1 MAENLVVKGAREHNL
16 KSVDIELPRDKLI
29 VFTGISGS
37 GKSSL
42 AFDTIYAEGQR
53 RYVESLSAYA
63 RQFLGQMDKPDV
75 DFIEGLSPAISI
87 DQKSASRNP
96 RSTVGTITEVYD
108 YLRLLFARVGVPH
121 DPETG
126 EKLVRQ
132 TPQQIVDRVMKF
144 NDEERFQILAPVVRG
159 RKGTYDTLVT
169 DLAGQGFTRAI
180 IDGEMINLNDVA
192 GTNEDGTP
200 VLQLERYEMHDISV
214 IVDRLVMRDGINRR
228 LTDSIEFPYLLLL
241 VSGGHTQ
248 LLAVAGPGRYH
259 RYGTTMDDA
268 AGEAFD
274 KCAKIM
280 GLGYPGGPA
289 IEKAARQ
296 GDAGAI
302 ALPRPLSGTD
312 HCHFSFSGLKT
323 ALANRLKQLG
333 GVEQAPLHNLAASL
347 QAAIADCLTDR
358 SQRAMRQFATDYL
371 ANLPDTQP
379 VLVIAGGVAAN
390 KYIFVQ
396 LADTAAKN
404 GFRLSVPPAALC
416 TDNAA
421 MIAWAALER
430 HYQDA
435 SDSDD
440 FNFSPRPR
448 WPLDGN
454 AAPPPGRGVRA

>member
-1 MAENLVVKGAREHNL
+1 
-16 KSVDIELPRDKLI
+16 
-29 VFTGISGS
+29 
-37 GKSSL
+37 
-42 AFDTIYAEGQR
+42 
-53 RYVESLSAYA
+53 
-63 RQFLGQMDKPDV
+63 
-75 DFIEGLSPAISI
+75 
-87 DQKSASRNP
+87 
-96 RSTVGTITEVYD
+96 
-108 YLRLLFARVGVPH
+108 
-121 DPETG
+121 
-126 EKLVRQ
+126 
-132 TPQQIVDRVMKF
+132 
-144 NDEERFQILAPVVRG
+144 
-159 RKGTYDTLVT
+159 
-169 DLAGQGFTRAI
+169 
-180 IDGEMINLNDVA
+180 
-192 GTNEDGTP
+192 
-200 VLQLERYEMHDISV
+200 
-214 IVDRLVMRDGINRR
+214 
-228 LTDSIEFPYLLLL
+228 

-289 IEKAARQ
+289 IEDAARQ
-296 GDAGAI
+296 GDAKAI
-302 ALPRPLSGTD
+302 ALPRPLKGAD

-333 GVEQAPLHNLAASL
+333 GVEQAPLHDLAASL
-347 QAAIADCLTDR
+347 QAAIADCLADR
-358 SQRAMRQFATDYL
+358 SQRAMQQFIDDYPADYSAT
-371 ANLPDTQP
+371 PP

-390 KYIFVQ
+390 KYIYAR

-430 HYQDA
+430 HHQNT

-440 FNFSPRPR
+440 FDFAPRPR
-448 WPLDGN
+448 WPLDGK

>member
-1 MAENLVVKGAREHNL
+1 MANRPYIMLG
-16 KSVDIELPRDKLI
+16 IESSCDETAAAI
-29 VFTGISGS
+29 IGS
-37 GKSSL
+37 NK
-42 AFDTIYAEGQR
+42 AIYANEIASQMAQHAQYGGVVPEVAARAHLEAIDVVIDRALKKAEFTFADIDAFAATAGPGLIGGVAVGTVTAKAIAAARQRPYYAVNHLEGHA
-53 RYVESLSAYA
+53 LSA
-63 RQFLGQMDKPDV
+63 
-75 DFIEGLSPAISI
+75 
-87 DQKSASRNP
+87 
-96 RSTVGTITEVYD
+96 
-108 YLRLLFARVGVPH
+108 
-121 DPETG
+121 
-126 EKLVRQ
+126 
-132 TPQQIVDRVMKF
+132 
-144 NDEERFQILAPVVRG
+144 
-159 RKGTYDTLVT
+159 
-169 DLAGQGFTRAI
+169 
-180 IDGEMINLNDVA
+180 
-192 GTNEDGTP
+192 
-200 VLQLERYEMHDISV
+200 
-214 IVDRLVMRDGINRR
+214 R
-228 LTDSIEFPYLLLL
+228 LTDTIDFPYLLLL

-302 ALPRPLSGTD
+302 PLPRPLEGAD

-323 ALANRLKQLG
+323 ALANKLKQLG
-333 GVEQAPLHNLAASL
+333 GPEQAPLHDLAASL
-347 QAAIADCLTDR
+347 QAAIADCLANR
-358 SQRAMRQFATDYL
+358 SHRAMRQFTTDYL
-371 ANLPDTQP
+371 FNSPDTQP

-390 KYIFVQ
+390 KYIFAR

-430 HYQDA
+430 HRQNA

-440 FNFSPRPR
+440 FDFAPRPR
-448 WPLDGN
+448 WPLDSHAN
-454 AAPPPGRGVRA
+454 PPPGRGVRT